1 LHPFLRFHSRAR
13 LCLAF
18 DVAANIN
25 ELGFRRTILVVL
37 LFSGAS
43 LAFA

>member
-1 LHPFLRFHSRAR
+1 MLFRLRRVGPWHCRVPESQRGR
-13 LCLAF
+13 VPL
-18 DVAANIN
+18 
-25 ELGFRRTILVVL
+25 TILVVL